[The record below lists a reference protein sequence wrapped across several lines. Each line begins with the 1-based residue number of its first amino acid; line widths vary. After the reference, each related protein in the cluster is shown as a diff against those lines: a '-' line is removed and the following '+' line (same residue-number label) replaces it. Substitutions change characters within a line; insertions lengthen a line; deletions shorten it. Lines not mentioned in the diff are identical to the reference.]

1 MFPARATAPEPV
13 SSLGDAA
20 DPLHPLAILDR
31 AGREMAF
38 ALVRRWEQVGR
49 GSYSGGLAESSRSLP
64 AAVHAESSRSKWSRG
79 GGGEAVFRTEISYAG
94 PSLQPGGR
102 AHREAPV
109 CSSFDVPVVFF
120 QRERSARTRDSERD
134 ERVERR
140 VCGHGTRLAGAA
152 LQSARS
158 GASTGEEQWPKR
170 LTRLC

>member
-1 MFPARATAPEPV
+1 MPVPV

-20 DPLHPLAILDR
+20 GPLHPLAILVR
-31 AGREMAF
+31 AVREMAS

-49 GSYSGGLAESSRSLP
+49 GSHSGGIAESSRSLP
-64 AAVHAESSRSKWSRG
+64 AAVHAKSSRSKWSRG
-79 GGGEAVFRTEISYAG
+79 GEAVSRTEISYTG
-94 PSLQPGGR
+94 PPVQPGGR

-134 ERVERR
+134 ERVERG